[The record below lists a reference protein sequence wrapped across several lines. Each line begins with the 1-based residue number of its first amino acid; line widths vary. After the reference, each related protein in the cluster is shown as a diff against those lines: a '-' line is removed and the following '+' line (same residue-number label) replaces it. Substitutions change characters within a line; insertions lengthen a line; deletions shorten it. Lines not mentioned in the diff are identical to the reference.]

1 MLEVTPW
8 IWHVPKKMA
17 NLMQHRLLDLFEMIK
32 KIRLFFE
39 ARSFVDVLTPA
50 AVENPGMETHLHPF
64 QLYSVHQKK
73 LRDLYLHTSPEFAM
87 KKLLAE
93 GMEKIFTLSY
103 CFRDEPESAT
113 HRPQFLMLEWYRKDE
128 PYEKIMEDVEQL
140 IEFCSS
146 SPQKVV
152 RKTVAQVFQEILEVD
167 LFTLLEKAS
176 LVDYLKNQHSD
187 LALEE
192 SFSSWSWDD
201 CYFFLFLNKIEPE
214 LKRYPYLIL
223 YEFPAQLAALSK
235 ISAHN
240 PLVCQRFE
248 LYIDGVE
255 IANCFHEETQ
265 ASVIAERFSEQALEK
280 KRLYHYQLPEAREF
294 RTVMEN
300 GYPPSSGIAL
310 GVERFAMA
318 LTKRD
323 DLFWKPIPEEN

>member
-1 MLEVTPW
+1 
-8 IWHVPKKMA
+8 
-17 NLMQHRLLDLFEMIK
+17 MQHRLLDLFEMIK

-39 ARSFVDVLTPA
+39 DRGFVDVLTPA

-93 GMEKIFTLSY
+93 GMERIFTLSY

-113 HRPQFLMLEWYRKDE
+113 HRPQFLMLEWYRKNE
-128 PYEKIMEDVEQL
+128 SYEKIMEDIEEL
-140 IEFCSS
+140 IAFCSS
-146 SPQKVV
+146 SSQKVL
-152 RKTVAQVFQEILEVD
+152 RKTVAQIFQEILEVD
-167 LFTLLEKAS
+167 LFSLLEKEA
-176 LVDYLKNQHSD
+176 LVEYLKTKHPD
-187 LALEE
+187 LALQE

-223 YEFPAQLAALSK
+223 FEFPAPLAALSK
-235 ISAHN
+235 IAPDN

-265 ASVIAERFSEQALEK
+265 ADVIAQRFAQQALEK
-280 KRLYHYQLPEAREF
+280 KRLYSYQLPEAKEF
-294 RTVMEN
+294 KEVMES

-318 LTKRD
+318 ITKRE
-323 DLFWKPIPEEN
+323 DLFWKPTPEEN

>member
-1 MLEVTPW
+1 
-8 IWHVPKKMA
+8 
-17 NLMQHRLLDLFEMIK
+17 MQHRLLDLFEMIK

-39 ARSFVDVLTPA
+39 DRGFVDVLTPA

-93 GMEKIFTLSY
+93 GMERIFTLSY

-113 HRPQFLMLEWYRKDE
+113 HRPQFLMLEWYRKNE
-128 PYEKIMEDVEQL
+128 SYEKIMEDIEEL
-140 IEFCSS
+140 IAFCSS
-146 SPQKVV
+146 SSQKVL
-152 RKTVAQVFQEILEVD
+152 RKTVAQIFQEILEVD
-167 LFTLLEKAS
+167 LFSLLEKEA
-176 LVDYLKNQHSD
+176 LVEYLKTKHPD
-187 LALEE
+187 LALQE

-223 YEFPAQLAALSK
+223 FEFPAPLAALSK
-235 ISAHN
+235 IAPDN

-265 ASVIAERFSEQALEK
+265 ADVIAQRFAQQALEK
-280 KRLYHYQLPEAREF
+280 KRLYGYQLPEAKEF
-294 RTVMEN
+294 KEVMES

-318 LTKRD
+318 ITKRE
-323 DLFWKPIPEEN
+323 DLFWKPTPEEN